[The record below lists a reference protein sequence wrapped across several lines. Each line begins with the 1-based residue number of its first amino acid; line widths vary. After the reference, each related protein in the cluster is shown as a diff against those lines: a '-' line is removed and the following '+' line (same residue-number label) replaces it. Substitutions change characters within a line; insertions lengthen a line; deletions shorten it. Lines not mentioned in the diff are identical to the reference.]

1 MENVKEIKGIPIKE
15 SMKYLGV
22 TVFCDRQ
29 KRLSPSKTSVKNTC
43 NTSKADCRIKT
54 LHL

>member
-1 MENVKEIKGIPIKE
+1 MENVKEIKGIPIKK

-29 KRLSPSKTSVKNTC
+29 KTVK
-43 NTSKADCRIKT
+43 SIKDQCKKYM
-54 LHL
+54 